1 MYVIAGLG
9 NPGIEYEATRHNVGF
24 MVIDKLAQ
32 MHSIKLGL
40 KSHAARWGQGKI
52 SGQSVTLVKPMTYMN
67 ESGRAISAI
76 LKEKE
81 LDHDQLIVV
90 YDDMDLD
97 PGRIRIRVNGGSGGH
112 KGIKSIIGQLA
123 DENFTR
129 VRIGIGR
136 PSGRQ
141 DPSDYVLSPFSKKE
155 QEEIEFAI
163 VKAADAIEYIIS
175 YGVEK
180 AMNEFNRRDDG
191 SAD

>member
-9 NPGIEYEATRHNVGF
+9 NPGIEYEETRHNVGF
-24 MVIDKLAQ
+24 KVIDKLAQ
-32 MHSIKLGL
+32 MHSIKLGM
-40 KSHAARWGQGKI
+40 KSHDARWGQGKI

-67 ESGRAISAI
+67 ESGRAASAI
-76 LKEKE
+76 LKEKQ
-81 LDHDQLIVV
+81 LGPDRLIVI

-112 KGIKSIIGQLA
+112 KGIKSIIARLG

-136 PSGRQ
+136 PPGRQ
-141 DPSDYVLSPFSKKE
+141 DPANYVLSPSSKKE

-163 VKAADAIEYIIS
+163 AKAADAIEYMIS

-191 SAD
+191 PAD